1 MTLPAPQPTRA
12 VESFGEKQFYLD
24 EFRGRTLLFALS
36 AEDLAEDSD
45 LQSLAVLVG
54 ELIRNE
60 TRVIVLVG
68 AAPAR
73 AADRMRRYLQR
84 RFGAL
89 VFNEDFPTRLSRR
102 GLRSIVFQELSPRG
116 FAAESDA
123 AVSLSRFW
131 SVLRDVPLF
140 VGVVA
145 GASRAQTFLFAQQA
159 ATRLQVHKLLFM
171 EPAGGLAGADG
182 KRLSF
187 LDEGMLSA
195 LLETGQAEWSG
206 LAGRRESVEI
216 VRAAVRGGV
225 TSVNLCSVA
234 GAARELFTYE
244 GSGTLFTLADYC
256 TVARLGID
264 DFEEVER
271 LIERG
276 HREGLLKERTD
287 EEVGA
292 MLLAGYGAKIG
303 DHHLAGICALIT
315 DPYRKQGAGEIVGL
329 YTITRFKGEGVGVR
343 LVDRVV
349 ADARAAG
356 LAYVFATTTVERAMS
371 FFERRGFRRVAR
383 RDVPA
388 VKWRGYDPRRRRRV
402 VALRIDLDA
411 TPEKQRWPRK
421 KPDTRETT

>member
-1 MTLPAPQPTRA
+1 MTVPALPRS
-12 VESFGEKQFYLD
+12 VEPFGEKQFYLD

-36 AEDLAEDSD
+36 AADIAEDSD
-45 LQSLAVLVG
+45 LQSLATLVG
-54 ELIRNE
+54 ELIRND
-60 TRVIVLVG
+60 TRVVVLVG
-68 AAPAR
+68 AAPVQT
-73 AADRMRRYLQR
+73 ADRVRRYLQR

-89 VFNEDFPTRLSRR
+89 VFREDFETRFSRR
-102 GLRSIVFQELSPRG
+102 GLRSIVFQELSPRAFG
-116 FAAESDA
+116 TESDA
-123 AVSLSRFW
+123 SVSLSRFW

-145 GASRAQTFLFAQQA
+145 GAARKATFVFAQQA
-159 ATRLQVHKLLFM
+159 GTRLQVHKLLLM
-171 EPAGGLAGADG
+171 EPSGGLVGGDG
-182 KRLSF
+182 KPLSF
-187 LDEGMLSA
+187 LDEAMLSA

-206 LAGRRESVEI
+206 LAGRRDSVEI
-216 VRAAVRGGV
+216 VRSAVRGGV

-234 GAARELFTYE
+234 DAARELFTYE

-276 HREGLLKERTD
+276 HREGLLKERSDD
-287 EEVGA
+287 EVAA

-303 DHHLAGICALIT
+303 EHHLAGICALIT
-315 DPYRKQGAGEIVGL
+315 EPYRKHRAGEIVGL

-343 LVDRVV
+343 LVNRVV

-356 LAYVFATTTVERAMS
+356 LAYVFATTTVERAQL
-371 FFERRGFRRVAR
+371 FFERRGFRRVPR

-402 VALRIDLDA
+402 VALRIDLDGGDEPQG
-411 TPEKQRWPRK
+411 TPQKGGRGKSP
-421 KPDTRETT
+421 